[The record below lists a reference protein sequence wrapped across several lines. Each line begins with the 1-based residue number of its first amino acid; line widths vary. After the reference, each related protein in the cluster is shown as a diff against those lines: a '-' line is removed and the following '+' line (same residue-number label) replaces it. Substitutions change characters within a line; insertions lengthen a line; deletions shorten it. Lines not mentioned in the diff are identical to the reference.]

1 MNGGSMQWFGKAV
14 GGVLGF
20 VAGGPIGSLLG
31 VVIGHQFDQGV
42 ASRRRYG
49 ASSTQEISQVFFE
62 IAFEV
67 MGRIAKVDGRV
78 SEDEIRVARG
88 IMLGMKLT
96 QAQVREAI
104 ECFTRGKSSDYPL
117 DDRLRLLASQVVGR
131 GELAR
136 AFVQIQLQAA
146 IGAGQIDAGKR
157 QLLWRVASALNVD
170 RAEVAQLEALVR
182 AYQQRGTRQPDKSAN
197 LDDAYRVLGV
207 PASASNEEVKT
218 AYRRL
223 MNQYHPD
230 KIVARGLPQSMA
242 GMAKQKTLEI
252 RAAYEAVKA
261 TRAFK

>member
-1 MNGGSMQWFGKAV
+1 MQWFGKAV

-20 VAGGPIGSLLG
+20 VAAGPIGSLLG
-31 VVIGHQFDQGV
+31 LVIGHQFDQGV
-42 ASRRRYG
+42 ASRAFRS
-49 ASSTQEISQVFFE
+49 SSTHEISQVFFE

-67 MGRIAKVDGRV
+67 MGCIAKVDGRV
-78 SEDEIRVARG
+78 SENEIRVARG
-88 IMLGMKLT
+88 IMRGMNLS
-96 QAQVREAI
+96 ASQVREAI
-104 ECFTRGKSSDYPL
+104 DCFTRGKSPEYPL
-117 DDRLRLLASQVVGR
+117 DERLRLLASHVTGR

-157 QLLWRVASALNVD
+157 QLLWRVASALDID
-170 RAEVAQLEALVR
+170 RPEVAQLEALVR
-182 AYQQRGTRQPDKSAN
+182 AYQQRGARQPEKAAN

-207 PASASNEEVKT
+207 PATASNGEVKT

-242 GMAKQKTLEI
+242 GMAEQKTLEV
-252 RAAYEAVKA
+252 RAAYEEIKA
-261 TRAFK
+261 TRGFK

>member
-1 MNGGSMQWFGKAV
+1 MQWFGKAV
-14 GGVLGF
+14 GGILGF
-20 VAGGPIGSLLG
+20 VAAGPIGSLLG

-42 ASRRRYG
+42 ASRRRHG
-49 ASSTQEISQVFFE
+49 ASSTHEISQVFFE

-78 SEDEIRVARG
+78 SENEVRVARG
-88 IMLGMKLT
+88 IMRGMNLT
-96 QAQVREAI
+96 EPQVREAI
-104 ECFTRGKSSDYPL
+104 DCFTRGKSSDYPL
-117 DDRLRLLASQVVGR
+117 DDRLRVLASQVAGR

-182 AYQQRGTRQPDKSAN
+182 AYQQREQRGTRVRDNTAN

-242 GMAKQKTLEI
+242 GMAEQKTLEI
-252 RAAYEAVKA
+252 RAAYEAIKA